1 MRKTRE
7 KKKKRNA
14 AETFDVGGISR
25 LQNSTTLLSLSTY
38 SSENLNLSK
47 L

>member
-1 MRKTRE
+1 MRKTRD

-25 LQNSTTLLSLSTY
+25 LQNSATLFSLSTC